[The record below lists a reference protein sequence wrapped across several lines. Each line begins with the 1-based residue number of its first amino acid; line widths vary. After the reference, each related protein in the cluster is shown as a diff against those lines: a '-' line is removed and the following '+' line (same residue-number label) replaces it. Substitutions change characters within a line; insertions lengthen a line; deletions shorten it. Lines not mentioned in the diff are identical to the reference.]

1 MKELVLMIGIQASGK
16 TTFAKSHF
24 VQTRVYI
31 SLDVLKTRFQEN
43 LKLKQAISDSKNIVV
58 DNTNVTK
65 KEREKYI
72 SLAKK
77 NNYKVIGYYFV
88 PNVKLS
94 LIRNRNPDRISVPQ
108 VAIFDRLKKFEIP
121 TLDEGFDEI
130 FQVET

>member
-24 VQTRVYI
+24 VQTHVYI

-65 KEREKYI
+65 KEREKPEI
-72 SLAKK
+72 INSSRKQRIAKGSGTQVAEVNLLLKQFEQMTRMMKQFSNPKKLKKLAKMP
-77 NNYKVIGYYFV
+77 GLGRFM
-88 PNVKLS
+88 
-94 LIRNRNPDRISVPQ
+94 R
-108 VAIFDRLKKFEIP
+108 
-121 TLDEGFDEI
+121 
-130 FQVET
+130 